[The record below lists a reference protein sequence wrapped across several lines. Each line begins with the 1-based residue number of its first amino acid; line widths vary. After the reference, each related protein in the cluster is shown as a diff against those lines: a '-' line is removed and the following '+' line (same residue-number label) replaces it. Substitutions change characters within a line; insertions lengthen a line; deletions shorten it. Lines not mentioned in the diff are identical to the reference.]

1 MTTLKNFQAEIEEI
15 HARERSKQHTQGDR
29 VLPSDGQRR
38 EAHAPSALG
47 AGGTTTYEQSD
58 LHSSEQEERI
68 LVSHCPVI
76 IDEYLDISVS
86 IGTARYTQR

>member
-15 HARERSKQHTQGDR
+15 HARERSKQHTQGVR
-29 VLPSDGQRR
+29 VLPSDGRRR
-38 EAHAPSALG
+38 EARAPSALG
-47 AGGTTTYEQSD
+47 AGATTYEQAD

-76 IDEYLDISVS
+76 IDEHLDISVP
-86 IGTARYTQR
+86 IGTTCCTQR